1 MSNGYAV
8 AHPPRYK
15 MEGEIHRVIKTTYT
29 GLIVQ
34 VIVIFGLG
42 LFVLIENGIELN
54 TILVALGVIVYFT
67 YVLPRHLRII
77 ELGKAI
83 LRAPENFSEEQKNE
97 FIDVARYNVQQKMLG
112 GSNKK
117 LKLLTGILLA
127 MVLWFGYL
135 FLKYN

>member
-1 MSNGYAV
+1 
-8 AHPPRYK
+8 

-34 VIVIFGLG
+34 VIVIVGLG

-54 TILVALGVIVYFT
+54 TILVAFGVIVYFA